1 MLTQVAAFCA
11 DIRTNQEVSYERSS
25 STACM
30 EFQPGTGVVSR
41 SDKVSCTG
49 TWATRRMPRMYI
61 GAKDGTPNVPVD
73 SGHTGMSFPSILAT
87 LVSAPESVLRRL
99 IACDRDTPASELILL
114 ANDANLTV
122 RLAVARRTSLPLM
135 VFTVLIQDTSA
146 LIRRTIASRR
156 DIPGL
161 LLAALVED
169 EAISV
174 RLKLAEHPSIDEETL
189 EQLAMDAEPLVRLTV
204 TARPMLSAAL
214 LERLAGDVNGAVRRA
229 SRKRLMRHAMQ
240 LAQSAD

>member
-1 MLTQVAAFCA
+1 MRLKSSQFYA
-11 DIRTNQEVSYERSS
+11 DIRINQEVSYERSS

-49 TWATRRMPRMYI
+49 TRATRQMPRMHAC
-61 GAKDGTPNVPVD
+61 AKDGTPNVPVEP
-73 SGHTGMSFPSILAT
+73 GLTGMSFPSILAT

-122 RLAVARRTSLPLM
+122 RLAVARRTPLPFI

-156 DIPGL
+156 DVPGL

-189 EQLAMDAEPLVRLTV
+189 EQLAMDTEPLVRLTV
-204 TARPMLSAAL
+204 TARPLLSAAL

-229 SRKRLMRHAMQ
+229 SRKRLVTHSVQ